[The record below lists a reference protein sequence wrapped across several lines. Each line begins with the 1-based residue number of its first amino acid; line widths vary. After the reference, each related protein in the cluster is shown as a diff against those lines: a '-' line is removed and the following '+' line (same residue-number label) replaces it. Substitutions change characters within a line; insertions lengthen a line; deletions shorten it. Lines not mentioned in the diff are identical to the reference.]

1 MKNAAFYKYLIF
13 TLLCL
18 SLLGHPYPVFSSEKD
33 FKSKSELDR
42 VINNIKE
49 KEKSLKTFIA
59 TFMQTKKSQ
68 LLREPLQSEGLI
80 YFDISGKILIKVTR
94 PSQVTLLLKD
104 NQRVVYYPD
113 LSKVEKRTFGKK
125 NNIVRKY
132 LGIGEPVEELKKKFE
147 IELVPDKSSS
157 DYHLKMI
164 PKNKTTAKHIDM
176 IEVFVS
182 PIHWLPG
189 RIHFKEKKGDYTTI
203 ELTFTSINEELP
215 QDIFSIESP

>member
-176 IEVFVS
+176 IQVFVS
-182 PIHWLPG
+182 PTHWLPE

-215 QDIFSIESP
+215 QDIFSIGSP